1 MQGAINS
8 FIQAAIKGRY
18 LALIAFALVVV
29 AGAIAW
35 ITLPIEAYPELA
47 NPQVR
52 VITLVPGKGPEEVE
66 KLVTVP
72 LEKEV
77 NGA

>member
-29 AGAIAW
+29 A
-35 ITLPIEAYPELA
+35 
-47 NPQVR
+47 
-52 VITLVPGKGPEEVE
+52 
-66 KLVTVP
+66 
-72 LEKEV
+72 
-77 NGA
+77 